1 MRYALVVVLL
11 AACATQQPAAR
22 WYKNGATRD
31 DFETDWGYC
40 EAQAVGA
47 PTRDANRIALVLV
60 GCMNGRGWRLVD
72 R

>member
-1 MRYALVVVLL
+1 MRYLLIASLL
-11 AACATQQPAAR
+11 AGCAAPQPPAR

-47 PTRDANRIALVLV
+47 PTSDANRIAIVLV
-60 GCMNGRGWRLVD
+60 GCMNGKGWRLL
-72 R
+72 